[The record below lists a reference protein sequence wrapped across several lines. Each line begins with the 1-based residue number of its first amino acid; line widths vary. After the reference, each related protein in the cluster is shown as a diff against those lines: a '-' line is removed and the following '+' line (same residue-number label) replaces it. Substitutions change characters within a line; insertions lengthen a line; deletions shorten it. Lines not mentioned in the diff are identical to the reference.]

1 MYLLNHCAVLRAES
15 FDSISVFSS
24 GQALRIGI
32 VAGEA
37 SGDILGASLIRA
49 LREKHDEIIIEGI
62 GGPLMI
68 AAGCHSFFSQDR
80 LAVMGLIEPL
90 KRLREL
96 LGIRRFLREHFIE
109 NPPDVFIGIDSPD
122 FNLSLEKSLHD
133 AGIKT
138 VHYVSPSVWAWR
150 QGRLKKIA
158 CSVDL
163 VLTLFPF
170 EEKFYR
176 EHSAQYPK
184 LKAVFVGHPLA
195 DSISMTADS
204 LGARMQLSVVGEGQ
218 VVALLPGSRA
228 GEVARMGRLFLDV
241 ARWCLSRKNEI
252 FFVIPAANIAR
263 EKQLRDM
270 LTDYP
275 DVPVRLFIGQSHA
288 CMAASDAVLIASGT
302 TTLEAMLLKKPM
314 VVAYKMAA
322 LSYAIISR
330 LLKVPFVALPNLLA
344 NKKLVPEFLQDEA
357 TVENLG
363 NALMSLLEDKQHAE
377 WLQSCFEDLHL
388 ELKRDASVAA
398 AAAILELI
406 EYAD

>member
-1 MYLLNHCAVLRAES
+1 MRSEKK
-15 FDSISVFSS
+15 
-24 GQALRIGI
+24 LRIGI

-49 LREKHDEIIIEGI
+49 LREQCGDIVIEGI

-68 AAGCHSFFSQDR
+68 AEGCQSFFAQDR

-90 KRLREL
+90 KRLPEL
-96 LGIRRFLREHFIE
+96 LNIRRFLREHFIA

-122 FNLSLEKSLHD
+122 FNLSLEQSLHD

-158 CSVDL
+158 RAVDL

-176 EHSAQYPK
+176 EHSTKYPS
-184 LKAVFVGHPLA
+184 LRAVCVGHPLA
-195 DSISMTADS
+195 DSIAMETDVAV
-204 LGARMQLSVVGEGQ
+204 ARAQLSFAVDSQ

-241 ARWCLSRKNEI
+241 ARWCMQKKKDI
-252 FFVIPAANIAR
+252 HFVMPAANAAR
-263 EKQLRDM
+263 EKQLRD
-270 LTDYP
+270 LLIEYP
-275 DVPVRLFIGQSHA
+275 DVQITLVSGQSQL
-288 CMAASDAVLIASGT
+288 CMAASDAVLMASGT

-314 VVAYKMAA
+314 IVAYKMAA
-322 LSYAIISR
+322 MSYAIISR
-330 LLKVPFVALPNLLA
+330 LLKVPYVSLPNLLA
-344 NKKLVPEFLQDEA
+344 DEKLVPEFLQDDA
-357 TVENLG
+357 TVEHLG
-363 NALMSLLEDKQHAE
+363 NALLTILNDPQHVQVLQKRFAALHQDIKRNASESAAKSILQLLNQ
-377 WLQSCFEDLHL
+377 
-388 ELKRDASVAA
+388 AA
-398 AAAILELI
+398 QPVI
-406 EYAD
+406 